1 MHIFSLDISLI
12 FAFLGKKMIL
22 HLWALDGYLNELLTA
37 HRHLQHD
44 KGPQLDR
51 FSVRDLRPQKLVSF
65 IL

>member
-1 MHIFSLDISLI
+1 
-12 FAFLGKKMIL
+12 MIL

-51 FSVRDLRPQKLVSF
+51 FSVRDLRPEKLVRF